1 MPGANCSIFGC
12 PTSRRNKD
20 ISIFKVPLPNSEA
33 NKKWRSE
40 LINIITKDRV
50 VDDALKKRIAGSNLF
65 ICEQHFSTDQ
75 FYIYPTR
82 KSLKEGALPT
92 LNLPKK
98 SVAVLTS
105 PPRSTS
111 SIQKREECS
120 VSPNSNSMSSVYK
133 DFSDFVQRIVNLK
146 LSDTWDINIQ
156 NNLVIATFISADH
169 LLPKFEIFIDQSL
182 SFSLRVYGWML
193 PKDHEI
199 YGNVNNS
206 FLNITFSNF
215 VHQLKL
221 YNLCHGISIPN
232 TKLTNN
238 IQKHVIPKKFNY
250 FDYQV
255 KLVQTNLNQDE
266 FHRSSSCKV
275 LVTDINPYLSC
286 NSLNLKCVYDSN
298 RNSSHLKEPAKLN
311 APIKYTSSE
320 RIKLTLQNER
330 LKCKTA

>member
-1 MPGANCSIFGC
+1 
-12 PTSRRNKD
+12 
-20 ISIFKVPLPNSEA
+20 
-33 NKKWRSE
+33 
-40 LINIITKDRV
+40 
-50 VDDALKKRIAGSNLF
+50 
-65 ICEQHFSTDQ
+65 
-75 FYIYPTR
+75 
-82 KSLKEGALPT
+82 
-92 LNLPKK
+92 
-98 SVAVLTS
+98 
-105 PPRSTS
+105 
-111 SIQKREECS
+111 
-120 VSPNSNSMSSVYK
+120 MSSVYK

-156 NNLVIATFISADH
+156 NNLVIATFMSADH

-199 YGNVNNS
+199 YANVNNS

-275 LVTDINPYLSC
+275 LVTDINPCLSC

-298 RNSSHLKEPAKLN
+298 RNSSHLKEPAKTQCTN
-311 APIKYTSSE
+311 
-320 RIKLTLQNER
+320 
-330 LKCKTA
+330 